1 MDTRVTPS
9 ASPPIRGME
18 TRRRELSPSID
29 RESQDQCI
37 SSDRQASDVYS
48 SKTADRAPELY
59 RDFAHSI
66 SGSDSRSLSSVLD
79 PDKSFQRSPQYH
91 SNQQQDNQP
100 LLSYREPER
109 VSSTDMDPTFFDGQR
124 SVPSAKRRVTK
135 DKQSKGEREEVWPA
149 DVENAFMKA
158 LEVLPKLGRRKVL
171 VNGKSCGRNELIADF
186 IFQQTQKVRDR
197 KQVSSHIQVLK
208 NTRKHDIAFMRLL
221 MDSGDGDD
229 DGAPEIFNPGRTSAS
244 HSPIPSFYL
253 EQDRESQTNFE
264 ERLTPPCE
272 TTMAS
277 VVPTPVINSPSI
289 HYNPKLSHSSHRR
302 EFSYNKNHHRVRSS
316 TISEMT
322 SHYMVPYERAR
333 SRAASMQSVYQQ
345 AVTTHDSAVSFT
357 SETSGREPFPY
368 EKHISNSQPES
379 MSTCDL
385 SSIHRELFRISQS
398 SRSIFSSFSLWPTTF
413 GLYLNCSNMNKV
425 RSEEWVKDND
435 FGSSETHIHEL
446 ARAHEL
452 GPGQF
457 RDVDVHQLSPE
468 KFPGL
473 YDLYENA
480 SCAFLY
486 MKIGVNLNLHLDGNF
501 DNTCIFDSNEQRP
514 VRCLTLTYSF
524 GAKVLES
531 EEIKQASFVDGKITH
546 SFEFVNQFFDAFF
559 SGIKSLGTMEE
570 VEVALCNLSLVQ
582 IYEDLEPRVE
592 GGSPL
597 LIMAFDFERG
607 HGVVTPH
614 VISSRNA

>member
-29 RESQDQCI
+29 RESQDQYI
-37 SSDRQASDVYS
+37 LSDRQASDVYS

-59 RDFAHSI
+59 RDFARSI
-66 SGSDSRSLSSVLD
+66 SVSDSRSLSSVLD
-79 PDKSFQRSPQYH
+79 PDKPFQRSPQYH

-100 LLSYREPER
+100 LLSNREPER
-109 VSSTDMDPTFFDGQR
+109 VSSTSNSAWMYSNERQPYHQPPPRHSNSLHHAKNIHIDINSQDMDPTFFDGQR

-186 IFQQTQKVRDR
+186 ILQQTQKVRDR

-253 EQDRESQTNFE
+253 EQDRESQ
-264 ERLTPPCE
+264 
-272 TTMAS
+272 
-277 VVPTPVINSPSI
+277 I
-289 HYNPKLSHSSHRR
+289 
-302 EFSYNKNHHRVRSS
+302 
-316 TISEMT
+316 
-322 SHYMVPYERAR
+322 
-333 SRAASMQSVYQQ
+333 
-345 AVTTHDSAVSFT
+345 
-357 SETSGREPFPY
+357 
-368 EKHISNSQPES
+368 
-379 MSTCDL
+379 
-385 SSIHRELFRISQS
+385 
-398 SRSIFSSFSLWPTTF
+398 
-413 GLYLNCSNMNKV
+413 

-435 FGSSETHIHEL
+435 FGLSETHIHEL

-452 GPGQF
+452 GPSQF

-597 LIMAFDFERG
+597 LMMAFDFERG
-607 HGVVTPH
+607 HGVITPH